1 MCICDEC
8 LIFDPNVN
16 AVTLVLWV
24 HFEVLLW
31 HGNDSYINAKF
42 VTLLEKWSFPL
53 TIFRVGVFGAAHRWE
68 RELLG
73 PPLHEICYIYPTM
86 KKFGTVILT

>member
-8 LIFDPNVN
+8 LIFAPNVN
-16 AVTLVLWV
+16 VVTLVLWV

-42 VTLLEKWSFPL
+42 VTLPEKWSFPL
-53 TIFRVGVFGAAHRWE
+53 TIFRVGIFGAADSWE

-73 PPLHEICYIYPTM
+73 HPLHEICYIYPT
-86 KKFGTVILT
+86 KKKLGTVILT